1 MKDQLQKNVSIYDSN
16 KSTNSIEET
25 QMKIDFKSYEMKQT
39 QTEENLNESIHT
51 KSSPDDSMSS
61 QSQQDKT
68 MIDDLKINLKIKE
81 NLIES
86 INDALVLKEAEI
98 ARLKSRIGVM
108 ERKKMIS
115 ELNNENLDEH
125 HKI

>member
-68 MIDDLKINLKIKE
+68 MIDDLKINHLAT
-81 NLIES
+81 N
-86 INDALVLKEAEI
+86 
-98 ARLKSRIGVM
+98 
-108 ERKKMIS
+108 KMI
-115 ELNNENLDEH
+115 
-125 HKI
+125 

>member
-25 QMKIDFKSYEMKQT
+25 QMKIEKSYEMKQT
-39 QTEENLNESIHT
+39 QTEENLNESIQT